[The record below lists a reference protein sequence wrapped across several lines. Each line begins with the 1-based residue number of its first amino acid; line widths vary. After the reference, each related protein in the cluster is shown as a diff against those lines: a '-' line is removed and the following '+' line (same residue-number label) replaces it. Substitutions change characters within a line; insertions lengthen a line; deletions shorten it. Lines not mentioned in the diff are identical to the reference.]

1 MRTRSRV
8 LPQPVHVATG
18 GAPPAPALLERL
30 DNLGFEVTHLYGLTE
45 TYGPAVICER
55 RPDGMVVRARQG
67 VANLVSEAVRVV
79 DEHCADVPRDGRTVG
94 EVVLRGNNVML
105 GYLRDEAATAAASTA
120 DGWFRTGDL
129 GVIHSDGYL
138 ELTDR
143 AKDVIISGGENIASV
158 EVEQVLAEHPAVL
171 ETAVVA
177 APDPHWGEVP
187 VAFVTLR
194 PGADATADE
203 LIDHVRARV
212 ARFKA
217 PRRVIFDSLP
227 KTATGKI
234 QKFEHVTDSP
244 ADSTSDHWGQHPRSR
259 QVQHAIRER
268 AEYSVGARSPPQRGM
283 SRQVAHH
290 HQRRLYLHPGRGV
303 IHASVELS

>member
-1 MRTRSRV
+1 
-8 LPQPVHVATG
+8 
-18 GAPPAPALLERL
+18 
-30 DNLGFEVTHLYGLTE
+30 
-45 TYGPAVICER
+45 
-55 RPDGMVVRARQG
+55 
-67 VANLVSEAVRVV
+67 V

-234 QKFEHVTDSP
+234 QKFELRHRLTG
-244 ADSTSDHWGQHPRSR
+244 GQH
-259 QVQHAIRER
+259 E
-268 AEYSVGARSPPQRGM
+268 
-283 SRQVAHH
+283 
-290 HQRRLYLHPGRGV
+290 
-303 IHASVELS
+303 